1 MVLKRRFRVALKR
14 VLTKIRIT
22 YRDGRR
28 RTDLTGEAKTYKN
41 HPAILTCFDFPA
53 SKTEV
58 TILDTAKVVIK
69 VALIGINSNFWKG

>member
-1 MVLKRRFRVALKR
+1 VPKQ
-14 VLTKIRIT
+14 VLTRIRIT

-28 RTDLTGEAKTYKN
+28 KTDLTDVVKTYKK

-53 SKTEV
+53 FKTEM

-69 VALIGINSNFWKG
+69 VALIGINSNFWKE